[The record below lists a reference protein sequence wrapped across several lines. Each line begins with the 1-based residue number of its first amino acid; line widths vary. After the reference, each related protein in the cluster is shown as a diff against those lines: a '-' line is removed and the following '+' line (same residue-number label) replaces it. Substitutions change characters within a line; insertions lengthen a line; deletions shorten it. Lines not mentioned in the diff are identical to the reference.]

1 MEFAGLPLIESAP
14 DAVTGGCSNLHFYM
28 DGPMR
33 RFWHELSKRMRMFPP
48 GTPLAVF
55 LLCLAPQDAF
65 AYVDPGSGLLLIQ
78 GLLAVVG
85 GAVVFIKDPVA
96 GCKRIWSR
104 YFSKSSPRE

>member
-1 MEFAGLPLIESAP
+1 
-14 DAVTGGCSNLHFYM
+14 
-28 DGPMR
+28 MR
-33 RFWHELSKRMRMFPP
+33 RFWHELSTRLRMFPP
-48 GTPLAVF
+48 GTPLAIL